1 MDNNKYDQCILVR
14 SLAMSIVKE
23 VSSWLLAGIG
33 SVIQSIEDSEIEKMI
48 DILLDHMDHKILLI
62 GSGRSGFVGRAFA
75 LRLMH
80 LGFNVYVS
88 GETITPALTE
98 DDLVVALSGSGT
110 TTTVVAQAEV
120 AKGVGSMVIAVT
132 SHPDSPLA
140 ANAHE
145 VIEVKGRSKIDQIFD
160 YDKRQIMGEYSNAP
174 LGTMFELSCMIFLDS
189 IIAELMQRIGASE
202 LDLRK
207 RHANAE

>member
-1 MDNNKYDQCILVR
+1 MGNNKYDQCILVR

>member
-1 MDNNKYDQCILVR
+1 
-14 SLAMSIVKE
+14 MSVVKM
-23 VSSWLLAGIG
+23 VSSWLLTGIG
-33 SVIQSIEDSEIEKMI
+33 SVIQSIEDSEIEIMI
-48 DILLDHMDHKILLI
+48 NILLNHIDHKILLI

-88 GETITPALTE
+88 GETITPALNV

-120 AKGVGSMVIAVT
+120 AKDVGSTVIAVT

-140 ANAHE
+140 TIAHE

-160 YDKRQIMGEYSNAP
+160 YDKVQIKGEFSNAP

-189 IIAELMQRIGASE
+189 IIAELMQKLGASE
-202 LDLRK
+202 VDLRK

>member
-1 MDNNKYDQCILVR
+1 
-14 SLAMSIVKE
+14 MSAVKE
-23 VSSWLLAGIG
+23 VTSWLLAGINR
-33 SVIQSIEDSEIEKMI
+33 VIQSIEDSEIEKML
-48 DILLDHMDHKILLI
+48 DILVGHKDHKILLI

-160 YDKRQIMGEYSNAP
+160 YDKRQITGEYSNAP